1 MATATAEPTACD
13 FSRSGSGRPSGNQIK
28 SNIFD
33 NTKKQNK
40 QTDENEE
47 ITTKCIQKNSKTTC

>member
-1 MATATAEPTACD
+1 MVLCFHYMKLTIAWKHDCTK
-13 FSRSGSGRPSGNQIK
+13 SIKSIK

-40 QTDENEE
+40 QTDENE
-47 ITTKCIQKNSKTTC
+47 KNNYKMYSKEQ

>member
-1 MATATAEPTACD
+1 MGIAAAVVRNTHTVTVLRLRI
-13 FSRSGSGRPSGNQIK
+13 SNQIK

-40 QTDENEE
+40 QTDENE
-47 ITTKCIQKNSKTTC
+47 KKNYKMYAKEQ

>member
-1 MATATAEPTACD
+1 VVLN
-13 FSRSGSGRPSGNQIK
+13 SSNQIK

-40 QTDENEE
+40 QTDENE
-47 ITTKCIQKNSKTTC
+47 KNNSKMYEKEQ

>member
-1 MATATAEPTACD
+1 M
-13 FSRSGSGRPSGNQIK
+13 SRSHTILSSTIRDQIK

-40 QTDENEE
+40 QTDENEK
-47 ITTKCIQKNSKTTC
+47 ITYKMYSKEQ

>member
-1 MATATAEPTACD
+1 L
-13 FSRSGSGRPSGNQIK
+13 SNQIK

-40 QTDENEE
+40 QTDENE
-47 ITTKCIQKNSKTTC
+47 KNNSKMYEKEQ